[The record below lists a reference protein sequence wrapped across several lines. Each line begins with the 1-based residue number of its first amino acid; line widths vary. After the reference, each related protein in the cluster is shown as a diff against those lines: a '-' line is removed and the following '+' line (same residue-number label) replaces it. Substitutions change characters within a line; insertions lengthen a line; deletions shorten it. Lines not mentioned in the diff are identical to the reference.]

1 MHEQCELIPG
11 TNRDTTLS
19 QWFTPPDLAARVVEW
34 ARIDLVWRDRGRD
47 MVEPAPMRV
56 LEPSAGNG
64 ALVRPLVAAGA
75 HVTAVELDLRYVQDL
90 ANVLGLGNREHR
102 MAVPCDFLELDPREL
117 GPHDLC
123 VTNPPYENGLD
134 VAFILHALKFA
145 PRVVG
150 IFQAGIEY
158 GVDRHEALWAHV
170 RPTRMLKLKR
180 RWFKAQDG
188 KGGQTNYVVLE
199 LVKRC
204 RADASDM
211 CGPDNVTI
219 EWW

>member
-1 MHEQCELIPG
+1 MNAQIELIEG
-11 TNRDTTLS
+11 TNRDVSLS
-19 QWFTPPDLAARVVEW
+19 QWFTPPELAQKVVEW
-34 ARIDLVWRDRGRD
+34 AGPFDYLNSERTGQ
-47 MVEPAPMRV
+47 PYRV

-75 HVTAVELDLRYVQDL
+75 RVTACEIDDRYFEELDALNDGGVT
-90 ANVLGLGNREHR
+90 VCG
-102 MAVPCDFLELDPREL
+102 DFLLTPAPVADAARF
-117 GPHDLC
+117 DLC

-158 GVDRHEALWAHV
+158 GVDRADDLWKYVA
-170 RPTRMLKLKR
+170 PTRILKLKR
-180 RWFKAQDG
+180 RWFKDPFT
-188 KGGQTNYVVLE
+188 KGGGVTNCVALE
-199 LVKRC
+199 LVKRHPVE
-204 RADASDM
+204 RAEAPRK
-211 CGPDNVTI
+211 CTI